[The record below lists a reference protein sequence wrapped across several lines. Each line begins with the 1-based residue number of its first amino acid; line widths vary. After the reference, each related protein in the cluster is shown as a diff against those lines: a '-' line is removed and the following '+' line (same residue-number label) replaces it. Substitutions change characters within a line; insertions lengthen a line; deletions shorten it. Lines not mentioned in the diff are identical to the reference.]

1 MPGVF
6 GWLIIH
12 VAVQAEK
19 GDDSNQVEKVTVRW
33 VLRSPGQ
40 EEDAVTAVSG
50 TGGKGKAACA
60 SKAPG
65 L

>member
-6 GWLIIH
+6 GWLVH
-12 VAVQAEK
+12 AAVQAEK
-19 GDDSNQVEKVTVRW
+19 GDGSSLVEKVTVRW

-40 EEDAVTAVSG
+40 EEDEVTAVSG

>member
-1 MPGVF
+1 M
-6 GWLIIH
+6 
-12 VAVQAEK
+12 ATQAEK